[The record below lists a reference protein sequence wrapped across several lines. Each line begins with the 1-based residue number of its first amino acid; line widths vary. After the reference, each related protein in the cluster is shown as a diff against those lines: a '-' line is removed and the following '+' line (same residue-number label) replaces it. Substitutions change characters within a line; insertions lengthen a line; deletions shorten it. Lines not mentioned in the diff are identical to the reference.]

1 MVGCRQVKEDLPT
14 NRQGRIE
21 QYFELVAFNYRT
33 EGCFVLFCFL
43 IGVLLINNVVIV
55 SGEQGRDSVI
65 QIHVSILPQIPL
77 LSRLTNNT
85 EQSSMCHTIGPCWLS
100 ILNIAVYTRPSQTP

>member
-33 EGCFVLFCFL
+33 EGCFVFNW
-43 IGVLLINNVVIV
+43 GTA
-55 SGEQGRDSVI
+55 D
-65 QIHVSILPQIPL
+65 
-77 LSRLTNNT
+77 
-85 EQSSMCHTIGPCWLS
+85 
-100 ILNIAVYTRPSQTP
+100 